1 VEHASRP
8 RHTCSYGLRLSIL
21 NRKATEIGL
30 SGRRRRS
37 AKIWP
42 RSSPS
47 LSSNAMNGCWARF
60 SRDQSSSYCPAEAG
74 IGSAVSWRQRR
85 RTNIARSYLNV

>member
-8 RHTCSYGLRLSIL
+8 RHTCSYGTAAIDL
-21 NRKATEIGL
+21 EIGRQPKL
-30 SGRRRRS
+30 ASAGRRRRS

-74 IGSAVSWRQRR
+74 IAPRCPGGSADE
-85 RTNIARSYLNV
+85 RTSRDPI